1 MTIESWVLSF
11 DDLLKPGVIQMI
23 KFDIL
28 TGLLIGVV
36 LGLVFTPQLTPHLAV
51 IVILTVLFG
60 GRMIHVK

>member
-1 MTIESWVLSF
+1 MTIRSRVLSF
-11 DDLLKPGVIQMI
+11 DDLLKPGVIRMI

-51 IVILTVLFG
+51 IVILAVLFG

>member
-1 MTIESWVLSF
+1 MSIESTVLSF

-23 KFDIL
+23 KSDIL

-51 IVILTVLFG
+51 IVILAVVFG
-60 GRMIHVK
+60 DKMIHLK